1 MELAVVKLRDM
12 VSRLSIDP
20 RKLTDYALDPAS
32 LKGADKAAMFRQHLG
47 FTQENFHG
55 LLAQIQDQALEAEA
69 VPGFEDQHGQRFQVD
84 LTIMG
89 VGPGQQETVR
99 TGWIVKPGEDI
110 ARLTT
115 LYVRRRG

>member
-1 MELAVVKLRDM
+1 VKLRDT

-32 LKGADKAAMFRQHLG
+32 LKGADKAAMFRRHLG
-47 FTQENFHG
+47 FTQENFQL
-55 LLAQIQDQALEAEA
+55 LLAQIEAQALDAEA
-69 VPGFEDQHGQRFQVD
+69 TLGFEDHHGQRFQVD
-84 LTIMG
+84 LAIMG
-89 VGPGQQETVR
+89 VNPGQQEIVR
-99 TGWIVKPGEDI
+99 TGWIVKPGEDM

>member
-1 MELAVVKLRDM
+1 MKLRDIAN
-12 VSRLSIDP
+12 RLSIDP

-55 LLAQIQDQALEAEA
+55 LLTQIQDQALDAEA
-69 VPGFEDQHGQRFQVD
+69 VPGFEDQHGHRFQVD
-84 LTIMG
+84 LAIMG
-89 VGPGQQETVR
+89 VRPGQQEMVR
-99 TGWIVKPGEDI
+99 TGWIVKPGEDL